1 MNNLKDTLSSTN
13 SDIIYEQNYMTYFC
27 KKKTIIFDN
36 CIGNSRI
43 KDIIDIL
50 NIHHEDRTNI

>member
-36 CIGNSRI
+36 CIGKSRKLKI
-43 KDIIDIL
+43 
-50 NIHHEDRTNI
+50 